1 MSRKFR
7 WNTRLFWSDLAHV
20 LRGGILAPMGCLF
33 SLCGYIKTMT
43 HVHINP
49 DKLAHDKPPTDQS
62 AIWPLHPFRALFVS
76 QPGGGKR
83 QTCLELIGRHPKPF
97 DTILVMHHDPK
108 GTTEYQILGD
118 QVKLIG
124 EDDLP
129 DPEYFDRSLRNL
141 LVIDEINLAD
151 KKPAQRKKF
160 DRLFNYCSTH
170 CSLSIIMQCQ
180 DAFTVP
186 VSIRRAVNHWALW
199 RSVRRIRSQYIGK
212 TTRNQGIG

>member
-1 MSRKFR
+1 
-7 WNTRLFWSDLAHV
+7 
-20 LRGGILAPMGCLF
+20 
-33 SLCGYIKTMT
+33 MT

-49 DKLAHDKPPTDQS
+49 DKLAHDRPPADQS

-129 DPEYFDRSLRNL
+129 NPEYFDRSLRNL

-199 RSVRRIRSQYIGK
+199 RSSDAFVLNTLGRRL
-212 TTRNQGIG
+212 GIKGLADIYKELNMGAHDHIWIDLSSNGPPLRKNITKIITVTD

>member
-1 MSRKFR
+1 
-7 WNTRLFWSDLAHV
+7 
-20 LRGGILAPMGCLF
+20 
-33 SLCGYIKTMT
+33 MT

-129 DPEYFDRSLRNL
+129 EPGVLRQ
-141 LVIDEINLAD
+141 VATE
-151 KKPAQRKKF
+151 
-160 DRLFNYCSTH
+160 
-170 CSLSIIMQCQ
+170 SLS
-180 DAFTVP
+180 D
-186 VSIRRAVNHWALW
+186 R
-199 RSVRRIRSQYIGK
+199 
-212 TTRNQGIG
+212 RNQSGG